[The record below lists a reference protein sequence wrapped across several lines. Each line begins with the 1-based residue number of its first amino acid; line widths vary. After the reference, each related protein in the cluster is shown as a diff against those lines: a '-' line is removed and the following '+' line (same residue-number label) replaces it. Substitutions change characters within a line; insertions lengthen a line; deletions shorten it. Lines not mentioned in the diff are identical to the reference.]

1 MKNKWLIPV
10 VLFVVLVI
18 CYIVRGIFQTRIT
31 VEMLQTDKIEEY
43 QSDIGVL
50 VKSEVT
56 NTVPVDGAAEVY
68 VQNGQRVSA
77 GQRIISVYGG
87 EVDPDVTAALAD
99 VNKKIYAIQ
108 DSKSGDAV
116 FINDATKI
124 ESEISELVD
133 TIIVNAS
140 VQNMGAIS
148 ENKYRISMLAD
159 QKAVAKGEK
168 DGFSKDLIEL
178 QAEKSTLEAKLG
190 KVQTVVTAA
199 MPGIFVEGND
209 GFEKTLTPEGI
220 PELVPNILKDTIHH
234 EKNGEI
240 PEQDSTRYTYK
251 IVDNFRYYIAIN
263 LDDSFSSDI
272 QIGDSVKLRF
282 TDFANRDCS
291 AVVEYISDKDEENMR
306 TVVVACTTHVDGLL
320 AKRVVNVDF
329 VKKSISGYKVKV
341 EYLHTVDN
349 AVGLFIKRG
358 AVMRFIP
365 VDIIYSTD
373 EEAIVSASD
382 SEKPIKSY
390 DEVVT
395 SAPEYYDRRVI
406 VSQ

>member
-18 CYIVRGIFQTRIT
+18 CYIVRGVFQTRIT

-43 QSDIGVL
+43 QSGVGVL
-50 VKSEVT
+50 VKSET
-56 NTVPVDGAAEVY
+56 TTTVPVSGAAEVY
-68 VQNGQRVSA
+68 VRNGQRVSA

-87 EVDPDVTAALAD
+87 DVDSEITAALAD

-124 ESEISELVD
+124 ESEIEEIVD
-133 TIIVNAS
+133 AVIEKAS
-140 VQNMGAIS
+140 VQNMGTIS

-178 QAEKSTLEAKLG
+178 QAEKSVLEAKLG
-190 KVQTVVTAA
+190 KIQTVVTAVS
-199 MPGIFVEGND
+199 PGIFVEGND
-209 GFEKTLTPEGI
+209 GFEKTLVPDGISKLTPN
-220 PELVPNILKDTIHH
+220 VLKDTIHH

-240 PEQDSTRYTYK
+240 PEQDGTSYTYK
-251 IVDNFRYYIAIN
+251 IVDNFKYYVAIN

-272 QIGDSVKLRF
+272 KEGDSVKLRF
-282 TDFANRDCS
+282 TDFNNSDCPG
-291 AVVEYISDKDEENMR
+291 VVTYISDQDEENMR
-306 TVVVACTTHVDGLL
+306 TVVVACTTYVNDLL

-329 VKKSISGYKVKV
+329 VKKSISGYKVKI

-365 VDIIYSTD
+365 VNIIYSTD

-382 SEKPIKSY
+382 GEKPIKSY